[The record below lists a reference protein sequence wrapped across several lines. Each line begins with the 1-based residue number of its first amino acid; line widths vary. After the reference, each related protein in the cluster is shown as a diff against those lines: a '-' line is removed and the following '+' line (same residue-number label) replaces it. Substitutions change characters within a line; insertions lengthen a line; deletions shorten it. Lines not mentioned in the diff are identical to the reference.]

1 MKRTERE
8 GGRMKKALVVW
19 GTGIVFIL
27 TLLVSLAYGVD
38 KFASVDIIR
47 IASEYN
53 KAKDYQK
60 NLENKINV
68 YNTQRDEKVND
79 IKQFQDKMNLLSDK
93 EKEAKQAELEA
104 KVKALQD
111 FDREQQTDLRK
122 EDLELNQ
129 KIAEDIKRVI
139 EQYAQKQGYTLVFD
153 ARVLAYQTKGIDITD
168 KIIQTLNKDYKK

>member
-1 MKRTERE
+1 
-8 GGRMKKALVVW
+8 MKKGVVVCC
-19 GTGIVFIL
+19 GGIVFIL
-27 TLLVSLAYGVD
+27 TLLVSTVSAAD
-38 KFASVDIIR
+38 KFACVDIIR

-53 KAKDYQK
+53 KAKDYRK
-60 NLENKINV
+60 NLEDKLKA
-68 YNTQRDEKVND
+68 YNTQRDKKVND

-93 EKEAKQAELEA
+93 QKEAQQAELEA

-122 EDLELNQ
+122 EDLEQNQ
-129 KIAEDIKRVI
+129 KLAEDIKKAV
-139 EQYAQKQGYTLVFD
+139 EQYAEKQGYTLVFD